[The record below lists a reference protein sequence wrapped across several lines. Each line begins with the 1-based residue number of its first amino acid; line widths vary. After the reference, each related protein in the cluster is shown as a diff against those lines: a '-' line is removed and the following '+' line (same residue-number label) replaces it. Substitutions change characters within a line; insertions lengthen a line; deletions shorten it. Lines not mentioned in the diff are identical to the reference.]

1 MNLRGGDLLSD
12 RDLGTEQVGQIL
24 DRAAEIKARPEK
36 FRTALQG
43 KTLAMVFQKPSL
55 RTRVTFETG
64 MTQLGGHAIYISPS
78 DAGLG
83 TRESVPDVA
92 RNLERWVD
100 GIMARVF
107 AQKIVEDLARYSR
120 VPVINGLSDDF
131 HPVQAL
137 ADFLTIREHFGDL
150 KKVKLAYIGDGNNVC
165 SSLLLTASRV
175 GARMAVATPQGFEPN
190 KGIVLES
197 IAYGKRTGASF
208 EIGNDVTAAVKG
220 AHAVYTDVWA
230 SMGQEAQAEQK
241 ARAFRPYQINDAVM
255 AAAGRQARFMHCL
268 PAHRGEEVT
277 DSVADSKASIIFDQ
291 AENRLHAQKSVM
303 VTLMGGVARGAG
315 AGRSI
320 SRVSARPARVK
331 VAARR
336 AAPRGKKAGSSK
348 RRK

>member
-12 RDLGTEQVGQIL
+12 RDLGSEDVARIL
-24 DRAAEIKARPEK
+24 DRAAEIKAHPEK
-36 FRTALQG
+36 FRSTLQG

-150 KKVKLAYIGDGNNVC
+150 RKVKLAYVGDGNNVC

-175 GARMAVATPQGFEPN
+175 GARMAVATPPGFEPN
-190 KGIVLES
+190 KAIVAEAA
-197 IAYGKRTGASF
+197 AYGKRTGASF
-208 EIGNDVTAAVKG
+208 EIVTDVAAAVKG

-255 AAAGRQARFMHCL
+255 AAAGSQAKFMHCL

-303 VTLMGGVARGAG
+303 ATLMGNVARGVG
-315 AGRSI
+315 AGRKA
-320 SRVSARPARVK
+320 SRAAASRARARV
-331 VAARR
+331 ASRR
-336 AAPRGKKAGSSK
+336 AAPRAKKAGSRK